1 MQPFRGVDRRT
12 PAPNRFAVRYPWAVL
27 TAWVSIVVVLGVIG
41 LGIDSRLS
49 AGGLQVSGSE
59 SARARA
65 LIGGN
70 FGDAATL
77 PVLLRGP
84 RADVKT
90 QGKALVTRLSKRPG
104 VRVISP
110 WSASAGRSSL
120 RPSADRALL
129 LLSVSGSHADIARR
143 SESAQR
149 LVEEVTAAPVRATI
163 TGMPLLTRDGTR
175 SSLAAVHR
183 AELIALPL
191 LLLALLIVFRS
202 PLAAAI
208 PAFFGAATIAA
219 STGALSLLAGVVR
232 LDSFALAVSCMVGLA
247 LAVDYS
253 LLFVSRLREEI
264 AGGRHP
270 DIESAVGAAAAPTTR
285 TVGAAAAVILVA
297 MAVAAVMSPGTALL
311 AAALGVSL
319 VAVLS
324 AASAVFAVP
333 AMLVLAGPWLDT
345 GALPSSSEGGASAAL
360 ARVATTRPALAIGA
374 TLLLLVACIPVLGLR
389 TGAPAAQSLPS
400 GSEARMQY
408 DTVESSM
415 GAGWTEPFEIVAVAR
430 KGAVTTASR
439 LATLE
444 RAQRKIARDP
454 AVRAVLGPG
463 TIARSAERLRNAG
476 RRAVDAQRGTSRK
489 AGGRLRSLGKNVSS
503 AADGV
508 ESLRSS
514 LSTAD
519 DAATRLAAGS
529 REVSGGVGSL
539 RTGLNGAS
547 SGARRLA
554 ATLAE
559 ARRGTSAV
567 ESQSAAASS
576 VVRDVRNGARELGI
590 TLGTLASS
598 ARDLQIR
605 LRARADAITQV
616 QSSVRAQRRQ
626 ADDALAAAERSISA
640 TSLSGI
646 RARAAL
652 RQARQALSNDSA
664 AALDDSVR
672 ELGLDAQ
679 AAAAMATTTAA
690 GDAGRLATAVGSL
703 ADDADAIA
711 RKVRGLGGTVGS
723 LSDGSESLASAIDQL
738 DGGADKIGTAVSAV
752 SAGVDGLASG
762 VRTGAQRSSELAS
775 GLNDAGSAVRGLSGS
790 ASGGAQPQKAS
801 ASFFDSG
808 YFLLAA
814 LESGNGGNAFGVNV
828 DQGGQ
833 GARIVVV
840 PRHPASDPRTRA
852 LYDRLQAL
860 TGRLGKKLGADAAVG
875 GPAAVLSDYDDAA
888 SQRLPLIVL
897 VLTLVTALL
906 LAALLRSIV
915 VACIGVLLN
924 LLAVGATLGLLA
936 LLFQGDSPLLGGP
949 GEIDAVAVT
958 AIFGVVF
965 ALSID
970 YQVFIVSRVREEWLR
985 CGDAAQAVQVG
996 LARTA
1001 RVVTGA
1007 ALSMLGVFIAFG
1019 LSDVASLRQFG
1030 VGLAIAIVLDATLVR
1045 LVLLPAALH
1054 LVGRAAWWTPNLT
1067 FEDATPLPARL
1078 AWEAPARAD

>member
-1 MQPFRGVDRRT
+1 M
-12 PAPNRFAVRYPWAVL
+12 
-27 TAWVSIVVVLGVIG
+27 
-41 LGIDSRLS
+41 
-49 AGGLQVSGSE
+49 
-59 SARARA
+59 
-65 LIGGN
+65 
-70 FGDAATL
+70 
-77 PVLLRGP
+77 
-84 RADVKT
+84 
-90 QGKALVTRLSKRPG
+90 
-104 VRVISP
+104 
-110 WSASAGRSSL
+110 
-120 RPSADRALL
+120 
-129 LLSVSGSHADIARR
+129 
-143 SESAQR
+143 
-149 LVEEVTAAPVRATI
+149 
-163 TGMPLLTRDGTR
+163 
-175 SSLAAVHR
+175 HR

-285 TVGAAAAVILVA
+285 TVGAAAAVILAA

-360 ARVATTRPALAIGA
+360 ARAATTRPALAIGA
-374 TLLLLVACIPVLGLR
+374 TLLLLVACIPVIGLR

-408 DTVESSM
+408 DAVASSM

-559 ARRGTSAV
+559 AKRGTSAV

-590 TLGTLASS
+590 TLGTLATS
-598 ARDLQIR
+598 ARDLQSR

-626 ADDALAAAERSISA
+626 ADDALAAAERSISG

-679 AAAAMATTTAA
+679 SAAAMATTTAA
-690 GDAGRLATAVGSL
+690 RDAGRLATAVGSL

-762 VRTGAQRSSELAS
+762 MRTGAQRSSELAS
-775 GLNDAGSAVRGLSGS
+775 GLNDASSAVRGLSGS

-828 DQGGQ
+828 DKGGQ

-840 PRHPASDPRTRA
+840 PRHPASDPRTQA
-852 LYDRLQAL
+852 LYERLQAL

-875 GPAAVLSDYDDAA
+875 GPAAVLSDYDAA
-888 SQRLPLIVL
+888 AGQRLPLIVL

-915 VACIGVLLN
+915 VACIGV
-924 LLAVGATLGLLA
+924 
-936 LLFQGDSPLLGGP
+936 
-949 GEIDAVAVT
+949 
-958 AIFGVVF
+958 
-965 ALSID
+965 
-970 YQVFIVSRVREEWLR
+970 R
-985 CGDAAQAVQVG
+985 
-996 LARTA
+996 
-1001 RVVTGA
+1001 
-1007 ALSMLGVFIAFG
+1007 
-1019 LSDVASLRQFG
+1019 
-1030 VGLAIAIVLDATLVR
+1030 
-1045 LVLLPAALH
+1045 
-1054 LVGRAAWWTPNLT
+1054 
-1067 FEDATPLPARL
+1067 
-1078 AWEAPARAD
+1078 